1 MTPRSSDILDYAPPA
16 WIRAHETFWACELSN
31 LDRDM
36 TAAEIGCGTGANLL
50 RAAAFVG
57 RFVGLE
63 SDADLRRRA
72 SDAVKGLR
80 GLSVLELG
88 ATTLPLVNGSV
99 DLLFSDLTRP
109 GARPP
114 DWLGDARRV
123 LSDLGNITLLAFADG
138 ADAKTLR
145 DDWTARAA
153 DAGFAP
159 KWLEHGPDAL
169 VELLRNHGFD
179 VWKEPSGDVFTVIR
193 AAVEPN

>member
-1 MTPRSSDILDYAPPA
+1 
-16 WIRAHETFWACELSN
+16 
-31 LDRDM
+31 M
-36 TAAEIGCGTGANLL
+36 TAAEVGCGTGANLL

-72 SDAVKGLR
+72 SDVVKGLR

-88 ATTLPLVNGSV
+88 ATTLPLVNASV

-109 GARPP
+109 GARHP

-123 LSDLGNITLLAFADG
+123 LSDLGNITLLVFSDG
-138 ADAKTLR
+138 ADAKALR
-145 DDWTARAA
+145 DDWSARAA
-153 DAGFAP
+153 DAGFATP
-159 KWLEHGPDAL
+159 WLEHGPDAL
-169 VELLRNHGFD
+169 VDLLRNHGFD
-179 VWKEPSGDVFTVIR
+179 VWKESAGDVFTVIR